1 MDERYIYYEANGKRY
16 KISESQSAEF
26 EKDAPNAKIN
36 YSVNGKNYLIGI
48 GDRDEFLRDVGD
60 AGWSYTDFD
69 APKAEEKKP
78 TEKTFMD
85 KVIAANDSLSRAQF
99 GATKTIADEQI
110 ANMTAPKMDVDE
122 DMASIVMNSHA
133 ENKSRI
139 LDFMGASEREFAER
153 KSAEPREKMSFWES
167 IAANP
172 QQSSLAI
179 NEKEMG
185 ADYSDAKI
193 ALNISNKTEDKV
205 NQYLN
210 PSKTFLGGAAKGIA
224 DTVSD
229 LDTWDS
235 TIGAEQASRVYAIT
249 KKLDAG
255 KELTEGEEM
264 IVNALVDDLAS
275 DMYLA
280 SGFGRGYKAGRV
292 TGESLPFMLETMLNP
307 ASGMGEAITKKFG
320 KSIFKKVASKLGTKA
335 ARAAVH
341 GTRIASD
348 IAGASIM
355 SATTSQARVAA
366 DALNRLS
373 GQVDFKVNEKDGTLE
388 FNGFTGGEDSTFK
401 AYAKAFGANT
411 IEHFSEMVG
420 NYFAPIGEMTK
431 SGAITLANKVGLKR
445 VGQLMEEMTPNGF
458 GAFINDFAEQTQW
471 HGMIGEFAE
480 EIISGAMNA
489 LVVGDQTLKKYDKDG
504 NINQNYL
511 FEKDN
516 LIDTFLGVAILGG
529 VMSTA
534 KTLGYTTP
542 ENRYNREIERAKKG
556 LSSLISDKDMKTLE
570 AFASNPFGADYA
582 NLEPFFGENRSEES
596 KIAVARYL
604 KAVMAK
610 QGYMVS
616 READLSGTQ
625 QGMNEMQNAYR
636 VGQNMTEADLYD
648 VSEEEANAMDALERT
663 GFFNRMAQQGYVFTQ
678 EEVAGYDSYN
688 VFSVSEKKDIGLT
701 AEERDALKNLALVR
715 NAKEGLNNKLNGITN
730 AAISFHNNISTN
742 AATDG
747 TLTVGF
753 HNGKKVYIK
762 GGVQVA
768 NGAIVKPAD
777 VSGYPVEIV
786 DANTGES
793 TTVDS
798 SEVSTVGTIGVEDY
812 NNLMAESISNAYQ
825 QRYDGWRNT
834 KSAKSKLA
842 EIQQFVGQKVYIQT
856 ANNAMAEVEV
866 QQILPNG
873 EVLISGK
880 KGDLGGQSTIRVDVD
895 SFYDSMSRDANG
907 NPIFNQ
913 SGFRSQSQGIADAQ
927 NRMYVQ
933 GQKARDAK
941 KPTSQTPTAQQGETA
956 EQTAEPAVPE
966 SPQPEAPQTE
976 EPEVAPE
983 IEDYREGTYTV
994 LIDGVPTEVE
1004 VVGQD
1009 NTSDTIVYRYT
1020 DENGFSRTRTTGITG
1035 FRNMLREAEEATTQ
1049 PAPAPT
1055 TETPQGETTTTEQG
1069 TSEPT
1074 EQTEEPINWETLL
1087 DFEPDT
1093 YLAEMQKRHGD
1104 KVVKMLN
1111 AVIDA
1116 TQKQLDKLNKT
1127 TPESQEEIFQNEVK
1141 KDILQSR
1148 IDKLNDMVA
1157 RLTATPEEAVNEPTT
1172 PEAPTNPE
1180 ASAEPITTENGFI
1193 IVDKVI
1199 TNPEVI
1205 EMPNTPEGDANRIFI
1220 GEYNG
1225 KWEFGAEALLDN
1237 KSWGKTP
1244 EMRIELARFDTR
1256 EEAIAAG
1263 IDYLERH
1270 WKDRYKDAGSTKLD
1284 EFIEYVRKTYL
1295 QGETPTA
1302 PENEGTTPVA
1312 PNPVADPI
1320 REAQTREAK
1329 LAAQLKRRGISRE
1342 VKQDIA
1348 YNAGKAI
1355 ADMFATREEY
1365 DAYAENAADLGEYL
1379 ADFERGVDESFANR
1393 SKIESDS
1400 EGNNVPL
1407 ENEPNGENN
1416 GPEAENDGD
1425 LRQGGDTDGGP
1436 TNDEG
1441 AEEGGAEVPPVR
1453 TGNSNQEAEID
1464 AKYPPRNGDATP
1476 QLLIDTFGFKS
1487 VSPNVSQNVLNTVYD
1502 FMMSMAKVLGFS
1514 PSSIGQGGTLSL
1526 DTLADNARPDASY
1539 GYLPLPD
1546 GTILNPRLKL
1556 KNKNLSSISHEWFH
1570 ALDQALS
1577 YYETGKGKQSASLVP
1592 AKNFTGRP
1600 ETLEA
1605 IKAVLKAI
1613 NKSGHK
1619 ERLERRFAYD
1629 ESFLKYSKRKDEMI
1643 ARAFEEYIRMKFAEA
1658 GIDFDAYYKPYDN
1671 QPTPEEMEVIAP
1683 AFDNLFKVL
1692 QEKDGRTPN
1701 TSILY
1706 HIAEQIEQNDV
1717 ARAELGE
1724 LVADWT
1730 QQGGNFVVMDAET
1743 MEKVLDG
1750 KKLETPEGVVYGF
1763 VKDGIVYLNPS
1774 MMNPNTSI
1782 HEYTHLWDNALM
1794 QMNRPLWERG
1804 KALMKQTS
1812 LWNEVINDP
1821 NYADIKDN
1829 EDLVASEV
1837 HSRLV
1842 GPKGAELLSRLEE
1855 EARAE
1860 GLTKGAKKLSIL
1872 GRLREWLNEATKWL
1886 KSAFSVWSQEELDA
1900 VTLEDFLNMPMRDL
1914 ANFTVLPNDRS
1925 ALNPE
1930 NNLSTETKIELAD
1943 KGLVMRGGA
1952 IMSEGYSELK
1962 DATGYKTP
1970 IERGANTVQFSYG
1983 TRHAHIANYSKHP
1996 EAEARV
2002 IALLERFAERLSMNE
2017 LVNGVIS
2024 TTTEHQYGKKIAGSY
2039 AGPLR
2044 TNVEYIITF
2053 DLDTTCPR
2061 TFQYLNLTKKIEKRI
2076 GRPLTQIEC
2085 IQLTEMMRMY
2095 GQQIPCVYCYAEN
2108 KRQALKDLYTR
2119 FIEARHAVLNA
2130 KTDEEALQYMYGHK
2144 TGEDGKSSDPAVAL
2158 NEAAYKVF
2166 LDWRANR
2173 KGLYNPT
2180 ISTLWREYRTDRNSV
2195 LTVLEQLLA
2204 SKSINTEMGD
2214 GKIAN
2219 IVAKYLRVSNNKAIK
2234 VIEEIVGEWKWNT
2247 IEGKEHED
2255 FTPVDEDDI
2264 YVNENAFAV
2273 WRDMTAYAKSASSAK
2288 SVIRYTPYTDELK
2301 KVSQKDRDYING
2313 MGGVRMHSTNDFRI
2327 DYVFDYFQF
2336 MADMALYKMFGH
2348 TYTKSPEFVRIFGK
2362 SGYRINMSI
2371 AAYQDENGNIRPNA
2385 DEGFDWNEAK
2395 TLREQFPDAG
2405 VMLMATSDE
2414 QIQMALDSDWIDMV
2428 IPFHQSGLPKAVW
2441 YNMRMWTDYQPIQ
2454 KELLLNSTDKKNALK
2469 ADGVAIPK
2477 GANAEEIEELYSK
2490 HFNIKKVYGKKGQRI
2505 APHFLPGPTKVNGY
2519 DIPGHNNDHQEY
2531 LRLCREYGVK
2541 PRFAGMKVRDNTPE
2555 GGGRLVDITEHPRY
2569 MILIKETARTDS
2581 PQTPVKF
2588 NFDEPSEAL
2597 GGKTPLEYAFDE
2609 LEARAMA
2616 ESELAGGKVNDI
2628 YNSLNNDQFGIADQ
2642 FINTIIKHKKETG
2655 EDFPLDYITP
2665 ESRDWFLVQRKA
2677 LEEAFKDIDSIPYH
2691 RNEYDE
2697 NGEVVKGSY
2706 TPEDGI
2712 LSRSGDITPEMDAE
2726 YMSAVE
2732 RGDMETAQKMV
2743 IEAADKYLN
2752 EMLLPDDT
2760 DEVGFQYHRG
2770 PAPTKTFKRY
2780 AVFNVKE
2787 GGFHAA
2793 YAGNSTPT
2801 PVGVWLDAQNLES
2814 YISDMVQFDDGTFAT
2829 YIAGDTGADTKS
2841 KFSPERAK
2849 ELGLKGGQKWLLERG
2864 GKHSSDVPNFSQM
2877 NLGVNE
2883 NGEKVKSP
2891 KTDGALPH
2899 NKLIFEIEYGVSED
2913 GDLTEYVRENG
2924 RMMKGK
2930 NQGLAKIG
2938 ENQYY
2943 DFKTNPNAVG
2953 NWGIGGTFR
2962 ITRLVPYSEV
2972 VSVTEQYKQDAI
2984 DEANRLYEEGKI
2996 SKKDRDARVK
3006 SAESIQVQKW
3016 VGGYNPAD
3024 FGLTEE
3030 SVQQMAEEGSRMK
3043 LTDAV
3048 TYDDAGNVIPLSERF
3063 NPDKKDIRYRRSD
3076 IENFAVDFHVG
3087 KTRNAIIERA
3097 VNEEA
3102 KKLGVNVTY
3111 KTREE
3116 MPKGHKNDKGYYN
3129 TRTGEIV
3136 ICTENASSIAD
3147 AVQTILHEAVAH
3159 KGLRQLMGDRFNE
3172 FIDRVY
3178 NSLNEETKA
3187 KVDALARDHYNG
3199 NTAVAMEEYMAT
3211 LAESEDFEKTSVWE
3225 SIKSIFEDIMNTIL
3239 GRNDIKIG
3247 DNELRYI
3254 LRASYNNMVNPRS
3267 METIE
3272 GWAKD
3277 TNMREELGINEATP
3291 ELLSR
3296 TGIDPTEVAS
3306 ETAKAVYDRMVST
3319 NWNEF
3324 QRQFQDAYQPV
3335 RVAIDAIQQETGNIP
3350 IEDYENYLLVQ
3361 NQASSRSRVEIDNF
3375 QRKYYSPI
3383 IQQINSIIDTL
3394 LKARGFKVT
3403 DKAKRAEVY
3412 MEVRNYLIAKH
3423 GLERNLYYQT
3433 NNRRKL
3439 HHWEQKKEIDEATKE
3454 LDDKINQLNADTTLS
3469 DVERELEIRKATD
3482 EFNAKVLEI
3491 KTRLVPDL
3499 RDYSGLTSLFG
3510 MDKKKYREAEEEA
3523 RKLVNDFEVSLGR
3536 TNDADGKMIEQAEAI
3551 KDLWK
3556 RLNSATDKTL
3566 RHSYECGLLSR
3577 QQFEDI
3583 KGMFEFYIPL
3593 RGFDETTAEDVYAY
3607 ARFEGNSFNP
3617 AVETAKGR
3625 TSLADDP
3632 IAIIMNMAESEIAQG
3647 NKNRAKQ
3654 ALYNF
3659 LLNRVGATNR
3669 QNSLMQLE
3677 EVWYEKVVVGGKE
3690 TFVLASP
3697 DRSSG
3702 ETYEEFEDRM
3712 KSLEATD
3719 DAYRSKKGNK
3729 VDVGMR
3735 FQKQMDKSAH
3745 YVYLKVNG
3753 VEKAIY
3759 INGDPKAA
3767 EAINGSYRPKQM
3779 YGEEKLRTLNR
3790 TLSSTFTNYSLEFT
3804 ARNFFRD
3811 MIYSRINLSIRES
3824 DPAYRKKFRQN
3835 WRRNNAY
3842 KVMQMLKAY
3851 RAGEYDGRALTEDE
3865 ASFVEFMEN
3874 GGQTGYTVINSV
3886 ENHKAELERAI
3897 KRMQKGI
3904 VKGGIKDSTAF
3915 RYTLGAIE
3923 LLNEASEVV
3932 TRFAAFKTSR
3942 DMGRGV
3948 VRAVSDAKEITVNFN
3963 TKGAQDKRGWMGF
3976 VSWLFGWSKYF
3987 FNASVQGVQN
3997 LKAMASA
4004 NKLKFCKTVGGIAG
4018 LGFCMPI
4025 ISYALYELLAGDD
4038 ENEYWNIPDYD
4049 RQNNLCIMIGQN
4061 NYIKIPLPIGFRE
4074 IYAIG
4079 DMVAGMA
4086 FDKKFSRDVE
4096 QVGMDIANKIA
4107 TMILPINPLES
4118 PANGLS
4124 LWHTALYT
4132 VLPSSMQFLVQNT
4145 NNIDWKGAPLQKE
4158 YTFNEN
4164 DPQWMKAYASNP
4176 DWMVSLSKW
4185 CNENLGE
4192 GDFKGVDWS
4201 PEKLDNT
4208 LSNLFGGIYSLIKK
4222 TGAGITEIW
4231 NSVNETTV
4239 SDIIMPGVVG
4249 DDILQNVS
4257 KLPLAGVVY
4266 GSGINNDEMFV
4277 TDAYYDMMEY
4287 YDDRIGFIKRRAKKF
4302 GYDLSDVF
4310 EKEKGKHHPK
4320 MQDIYNN
4327 DTFDWMQ
4334 EWYLGNKEL
4343 ESKKDEISR
4352 LEKKIGDNEPTKD
4365 QSKKLEKLNAEF
4377 ITLQREFVNDMLE
4390 LD

>member
-69 APKAEEKKP
+69 APKAEETKP
-78 TEKTFMD
+78 TKKTFMD

-205 NQYLN
+205 NQYLD

-825 QRYDGWRNT
+825 QRYEGWRNT

-856 ANNAMAEVEV
+856 ANNTMAEVEV

-976 EPEVAPE
+976 EPEIAPE

-1069 TSEPT
+1069 TPEPT

-1157 RLTATPEEAVNEPTT
+1157 RLTATPEEAVNEPTA
-1172 PEAPTNPE
+1172 PEAPTTPE
-1180 ASAEPITTENGFI
+1180 VSEEPIKTENGFI

-1205 EMPNTPEGDANRIFI
+1205 EMPNTEKGDANRIFI

-1225 KWEFGAEALLDN
+1225 KWAFGAEALLDN

-1244 EMRIELARFDTR
+1244 DMRIELAMFDTR

-1263 IDYLERH
+1263 IGYLERQ
-1270 WKDRYKDAGSTKLD
+1270 WKDRNPNAGSTKLD
-1284 EFIEYVRKTYL
+1284 EFIEYVRNTYL
-1295 QGETPTA
+1295 QNEAPTA
-1302 PENEGTTPVA
+1302 PEAPQAPVA

-1320 REAQTREAK
+1320 REAQTREAQ

-1514 PSSIGQGGTLSL
+1514 PTSIGQGGTLSL

-1539 GYLPLPD
+1539 GYLPLSD
-1546 GTILNPRLKL
+1546 GTILNPKL
-1556 KNKNLSSISHEWFH
+1556 KYKNNRLSSIAHEWFH

-1577 YYETGKGKQSASLVP
+1577 YYETGKGKQSAALVP

-1605 IKAVLKAI
+1605 IREVLRAI

-1619 ERLERRFAYD
+1619 ERLEKFFAYN
-1629 ESFLKYSKRKDEMI
+1629 ESFLRYSKRKDEMI
-1643 ARAFEEYIRMKFAEA
+1643 ARAFEEYMRMKFAEA
-1658 GIDFDAYYKPYDN
+1658 GIDFEVYYKPFPN
-1671 QPTPEEMEVIAP
+1671 QPTLEEMEVIAP

-1842 GPKGAELLSRLEE
+1842 GPKGAELLSRLEA

-1900 VTLEDFLNMPMRDL
+1900 VTLDDFLNMPMRDL
-1914 ANFTVLPNDRS
+1914 ANFTAIPKVGIITN
-1925 ALNPE
+1925 E
-1930 NNLSTETKIELAD
+1930 NGEA
-1943 KGLVMRGGA
+1943 V
-1952 IMSEGYSELK
+1952 
-1962 DATGYKTP
+1962 
-1970 IERGANTVQFSYG
+1970 ANTDGNGHTQFSISTWRDGGRDYLVNWLNKDQTLTKKEKLEIIARMDEFYENAMKYTDTYVPFG
-1983 TRHAHIANYSKHP
+1983 NWSEAAVKFDKDGNPLMSVIKKNGDYSMNLDFSLVCKKRRPLNKLLRALINRNAFATYTLREREIAEINWILQEHGFEVACALCFVDSKRYRVTGVADAFAQLYNRLVRAIAPEGAPIAHFNYSNNPNIESVENGIDTLPDDQLNWDKLDSIVKEYGP
-1996 EAEARV
+1996 DTVEGKVARFLRDNPSQRKLVDSTDFIDASGFEAVKEANP
-2002 IALLERFAERLSMNE
+2002 ALLSLYNS
-2017 LVNGVIS
+2017 
-2024 TTTEHQYGKKIAGSY
+2024 KKGTG
-2039 AGPLR
+2039 GPKASFGD
-2044 TNVEYIITF
+2044 V
-2053 DLDTTCPR
+2053 
-2061 TFQYLNLTKKIEKRI
+2061 QYLNDILKKSRS
-2076 GRPLTQIEC
+2076 
-2085 IQLTEMMRMY
+2085 
-2095 GQQIPCVYCYAEN
+2095 
-2108 KRQALKDLYTR
+2108 
-2119 FIEARHAVLNA
+2119 F
-2130 KTDEEALQYMYGHK
+2130 
-2144 TGEDGKSSDPAVAL
+2144 
-2158 NEAAYKVF
+2158 
-2166 LDWRANR
+2166 
-2173 KGLYNPT
+2173 
-2180 ISTLWREYRTDRNSV
+2180 
-2195 LTVLEQLLA
+2195 
-2204 SKSINTEMGD
+2204 
-2214 GKIAN
+2214 
-2219 IVAKYLRVSNNKAIK
+2219 
-2234 VIEEIVGEWKWNT
+2234 
-2247 IEGKEHED
+2247 
-2255 FTPVDEDDI
+2255 
-2264 YVNENAFAV
+2264 
-2273 WRDMTAYAKSASSAK
+2273 SAK
-2288 SVIRYTPYTDELK
+2288 KAYDV
-2301 KVSQKDRDYING
+2301 
-2313 MGGVRMHSTNDFRI
+2313 GGVRLQSFSDFVPHM
-2327 DYVFDYFQF
+2327 YFDYMQLF
-2336 MADMALYKMFGH
+2336 AELAAKRLPAH
-2348 TYTKSPEFVRIFGK
+2348 AYTKEPLFAKIFGLTGIK
-2362 SGYRINMSI
+2362 INMSLVPSVIEGGI
-2371 AAYQDENGNIRPNA
+2371 APGLDADGNYAWAEAIKDKDGNVIQQGQSFPFDEAMAIQNA
-2385 DEGFDWNEAK
+2385 DGYSRNC
-2395 TLREQFPDAG
+2395 G
-2405 VMLMATSDE
+2405 VIAVGISDE
-2414 QIQMALDSDWIDMV
+2414 QIMKMLGDPN
-2428 IPFHQSGLPKAVW
+2428 IPFIIPYHKSSLNAIVA
-2441 YNMRMWTDYQPIQ
+2441 RMTNIDQYKDYTNVQ
-2454 KELLLNSTDKKNALK
+2454 NTRN
-2469 ADGVAIPK
+2469 ADGTKLEKGTKDFNFNAWLRKNK
-2477 GANAEEIEELYSK
+2477 GATPQQAAQAYLDWCKANNYMPKFSEFASHPNYYKLLVDFNTIDARTGEYTPQGAVTMTFPTEQNPFGNVETLIQQGLAEDAELEGKMDEEIEKIADEVEERLEKIKSEPKLSDKEYAERMAELADE
-2490 HFNIKKVYGKKGQRI
+2490 R
-2505 APHFLPGPTKVNGY
+2505 
-2519 DIPGHNNDHQEY
+2519 
-2531 LRLCREYGVK
+2531 
-2541 PRFAGMKVRDNTPE
+2541 
-2555 GGGRLVDITEHPRY
+2555 
-2569 MILIKETARTDS
+2569 TARIRERS
-2581 PQTPVKF
+2581 
-2588 NFDEPSEAL
+2588 
-2597 GGKTPLEYAFDE
+2597 
-2609 LEARAMA
+2609 
-2616 ESELAGGKVNDI
+2616 
-2628 YNSLNNDQFGIADQ
+2628 
-2642 FINTIIKHKKETG
+2642 
-2655 EDFPLDYITP
+2655 
-2665 ESRDWFLVQRKA
+2665 KA
-2677 LEEAFKDIDSIPYH
+2677 
-2691 RNEYDE
+2691 
-2697 NGEVVKGSY
+2697 SY

-2732 RGDMETAQKMV
+2732 RGDMETAQRMV
-2743 IEAADKYLN
+2743 NEAADKYLN
-2752 EMLLPDDT
+2752 EMLLPNDT
-2760 DEVGFQYHRG
+2760 DEVGFKYHRG

-2801 PVGVWLDAQNLES
+2801 PVGVLLDAQNLES

-2962 ITRLVPYSEV
+2962 ITRLVPHSEI
-2972 VSVTEQYKQDAI
+2972 VSVTEQYKKDAI
-2984 DEANRLYEEGKI
+2984 DEANRLYDEGKI

-3030 SVQQMAEEGSRMK
+3030 SVQQMADEGSRMK

-3087 KTRNAIIERA
+3087 KTRDAIIERA

-3111 KTREE
+3111 KTRED

-3159 KGLRQLMGDRFNE
+3159 NGLRQLMGDRFNE
-3172 FIDRVY
+3172 FIDRAY

-3319 NWNEF
+3319 DWNEF

-3361 NQASSRSRVEIDNF
+3361 NQASSRTREEVEEF
-3375 QRKYYSPI
+3375 SMKYYSPI
-3383 IQQINSIIDTL
+3383 IEQIQSIIDTI
-3394 LKARGFKVT
+3394 LKARGIKVT
-3403 DKAKRAEVY
+3403 DEAKRSEVY
-3412 MEVRNYLIAKH
+3412 VEVRNYLIAKH

-3433 NNRRKL
+3433 HNKRKL
-3439 HHWEQKKEIDEATKE
+3439 HYWEQKKEIDEAKKE

-3482 EFNAKVLEI
+3482 EYDAKVLEI
-3491 KTRLVPDL
+3491 KTRMVPDL

-3510 MDKKKYREAEEEA
+3510 MDKKKFREAEEEA

-3536 TNDADGKMIEQAEAI
+3536 TNDADGNMIEQAEAI
-3551 KDLWK
+3551 KGLWK

-3607 ARFEGNSFNP
+3607 ARFEGNRFNP

-3677 EVWYEKVVVGGKE
+3677 EVWYEKIVDARGNE

-3811 MIYSRINLSIRES
+3811 MIYSRINLSVREY

-3865 ASFVEFMEN
+3865 ASFVEFIQN
-3874 GGQTGYTVINSV
+3874 GGRTGYTVINSV

-3904 VKGGIKDSTAF
+3904 VRGGIKDSTAF

-3923 LLNEASEVV
+3923 LLNEASEIV
-3932 TRFAAFKTSR
+3932 TRFAAYKTSR
-3942 DMGRGV
+3942 DMGRST

-3963 TKGAQDKRGWMGF
+3963 TKGAQDGRGWMGAIAKY
-3976 VSWLFGWSKYF
+3976 FGWSKFF

-4018 LGFCMPI
+4018 LGFCMPL
-4025 ISYALYELLAGDD
+4025 ISSALYELFGGDD
-4038 ENEYWNIPDYD
+4038 DNEYWNIPEYD

-4086 FDKKFSRDVE
+4086 FDKKFTRDVE

-4118 PANGLS
+4118 SANGLNI
-4124 LWHTALYT
+4124 WHTLLYT
-4132 VLPSSMQFLVQNT
+4132 ALPSSMQFLVQNAT
-4145 NNIDWKGAPLQKE
+4145 NIDWKGAPIQKE

-4185 CNENLGE
+4185 CNENIGE

-4222 TGAGITEIW
+4222 TGNTISMAW
-4231 NSVNETTV
+4231 NEEERKMS
-4239 SDIIMPGVVG
+4239 
-4249 DDILQNVS
+4249 NV
-4257 KLPLAGVVY
+4257 PLAGVVF
-4266 GSGINNDEMFV
+4266 GSGIQNDEMFV